1 MGTARATQN
10 LRDLRIPVELETRPS
25 GFCPTCL
32 LTTALEGDPQVL
44 ATGSCIED
52 YELLNEIAHGGMGIV
67 YRARQRVPSRVV
79 AVKMILPAQLN
90 SAGRGEAFSRGV
102 GDRGESR
109 TCKHFA
115 DLCCW
120 RAQRRAVFQH
130 EVCGGRNAFCTNR

>member
-1 MGTARATQN
+1 
-10 LRDLRIPVELETRPS
+10 
-25 GFCPTCL
+25 
-32 LTTALEGDPQVL
+32 
-44 ATGSCIED
+44 
-52 YELLNEIAHGGMGIV
+52 MGIV

-90 SAGRGEAFSRGV
+90 SPGAVKRFRAELS

-120 RAQRRAVFQH
+120 RAQRRAVF
-130 EVCGGRNAFCTNR
+130 